1 MDKNRVSFVCVLR
14 QAHTCTYMHTHS
26 RIQFADFGWRIPKW
40 TTTAIII
47 RTRPFHMCILLLTHA
62 CIHIVYQLYTD
73 RFMALSVFHLFFKA
87 AISYRNSH
95 MYFIA
100 VWPLSSSTLSSSS
113 SLPLLSFKWKFSD
126 KVLKSFVRHDSLSQ
140 FRLAWKPSTTTTT
153 LTSTH
158 HHQTGYTFYSQ
169 HNLESNT
176 QFSSAYKQLLRFK
189 ITNFCLQFPFAS
201 SIFFVH
207 SYSLL

>member
-1 MDKNRVSFVCVLR
+1 MDKNRVSFVCVC
-14 QAHTCTYMHTHS
+14 AETSTYMHTHS

-47 RTRPFHMCILLLTHA
+47 RTRPFYMCILLLTHA

-100 VWPLSSSTLSSSS
+100 VWPLSSSTLSS
-113 SLPLLSFKWKFSD
+113 LPLLSFKWKISD

-140 FRLAWKPSTTTTT
+140 FR
-153 LTSTH
+153 
-158 HHQTGYTFYSQ
+158 
-169 HNLESNT
+169 
-176 QFSSAYKQLLRFK
+176 
-189 ITNFCLQFPFAS
+189 
-201 SIFFVH
+201 
-207 SYSLL
+207 